1 LNSYSIEI
9 KVLKIMV
16 HRFNKR
22 KLKSWLRIGSMAAA
36 FGFLLTHI
44 VQPQVTIGSGNP
56 PAKGALLDLKENE
69 APNGSATTTKGII
82 FPRVNLAGLNSL
94 EPLLSAADAADATQ
108 KTTHTGIVVYNI
120 NTASNLQEGLYCWDG
135 AKWVKLLGNA
145 NEAWLTQGNAGTNAA
160 NNFVGTTDNQPLIF
174 KVNNTPAGYI
184 GVDGNIGI
192 GTVTPSSTMTVNGSF
207 AGAYR
212 EITQTSYNISPADYV
227 VSYNGTAAATFNL
240 PDITTSIAGRTYFIK
255 NLTGDYDLTV
265 SSGMVELRRGGT
277 SSSQNFVVVPAGYYT
292 MIVANTN
299 TSGSVWDIL
308 SLQDSHIA
316 TTGWILV
323 ATDIISI
330 VNKKQTLQLSNVSED
345 LYFDVDSTALTV
357 TIPAGITGDNRVIMR
372 WDVWG
377 DVTANLASGSVR
389 FAVKELSPAGST
401 IQHKSIMMT
410 SWSTPHDNYIRWSAP
425 VVFGLENIAPGIYT
439 FSLQARREVEKGT
452 ITDVPSLYGIQGK
465 AEVYIK

>member
-1 LNSYSIEI
+1 
-9 KVLKIMV
+9 
-16 HRFNKR
+16 
-22 KLKSWLRIGSMAAA
+22 MAVA
-36 FGFLLTHI
+36 GFLITNSARA
-44 VQPQVTIGSGNP
+44 QVTIGSGNP
-56 PAKGALLDLKENE
+56 PAKGALLDMKENE
-69 APNGSATTTKGII
+69 APNGGTTTTKGII
-82 FPRVNLAGLNSL
+82 FPRVNLSGLNSL
-94 EPLLSAADAADATQ
+94 EPLLSATDAADATQ
-108 KTTHTGIVVYNI
+108 KTTHTGIVVYNT

-192 GTVTPSSTMTVNGSF
+192 GTTTPSSTMTVNGSF

-212 EITQTSYNISPADYV
+212 EITQTSYSISPTDYV
-227 VSYNGTAAATFNL
+227 VSYNGAANATFNL
-240 PDITTSIAGRTYFIK
+240 PDITTSIAGRIYFIK
-255 NLTGDYDLTV
+255 NLTTDYDLTV
-265 SSGMVELRRGGT
+265 SSGTVELRRGGT

-316 TTGWILV
+316 TTGWLLV

-345 LYFDVDSTALTV
+345 LYFDVDSTAMTV
-357 TIPAGITGDNRVIMR
+357 TVPAGITGDNRIILR

-377 DVTANLASGSVR
+377 DVTANIASGSVR
-389 FAVKELSPAGST
+389 FAVKEQPPTGAAV
-401 IQHKSIMMT
+401 QYKSIMMT

-425 VVFGLENIAPGIYT
+425 VVFGLENIAPGTYT